1 MLQCQVRTLSV
12 FGYGPTAT
20 VSLLIMLIEQGD
32 IRRTTKPMLPPRTM
46 GRRIDE
52 AGLAN
57 TCSGSVM
64 DGIKVVMALD
74 GWM

>member
-1 MLQCQVRTLSV
+1 
-12 FGYGPTAT
+12 
-20 VSLLIMLIEQGD
+20 MLIEQGD